1 MKSDG
6 SQSIVELLDCWK
18 ICLRAPLLVWI
29 VKLGGRGKDGWGT
42 QGFLRECKQ
51 RSKKQ
56 PHPQSAQI
64 HRFQM
69 KESQINIVTWWFLQW
84 SASCPLEFSF
94 SLVATGFTD
103 FTITSID
110 IFTSDSEIK
119 RKFLFV
125 LFGVSFKNRSNLFD
139 VLSSSLF
146 ASKTVDLSSEVKVKV
161 KYNLWHRIL
170 CLEQH
175 QSFPGVEPYTKYNIE
190 F

>member
-1 MKSDG
+1 MKSDT

-18 ICLRAPLLVWI
+18 ICLRAPLLVLNFKTRWT
-29 VKLGGRGKDGWGT
+29 RERW
-42 QGFLRECKQ
+42 LRHERVSTRMQTTFKKTTASSK
-51 RSKKQ
+51 RSNSQ
-56 PHPQSAQI
+56 VSN
-64 HRFQM
+64 
-69 KESQINIVTWWFLQW
+69 ESQIHIVTWWFLQW

-110 IFTSDSEIK
+110 LFTSDSEIQ

-125 LFGVSFKNRSNLFD
+125 LFCVSFKNRSNLFD